1 MQTTLAKFMGP
12 MAKIIFLECVEKWL
26 EGHQPVKASLPQLVD
41 IVAAEIGD
49 PAKMSDYR
57 QKVATFL

>member
-12 MAKIIFLECVEKWL
+12 MAKVIFLECVEKWL
-26 EGHQPVKASLPQLVD
+26 QDHHPVKATLPQLVD

-49 PAKMSDYR
+49 PAKTSDYR
-57 QKVATFL
+57 QRVSTHL